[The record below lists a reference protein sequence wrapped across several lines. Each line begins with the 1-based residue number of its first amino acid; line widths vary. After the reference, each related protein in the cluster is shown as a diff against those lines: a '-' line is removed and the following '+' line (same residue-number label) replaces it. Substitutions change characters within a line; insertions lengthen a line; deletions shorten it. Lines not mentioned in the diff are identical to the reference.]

1 LKFSYKMSWVKKT
14 LQILAS
20 LFVLVH
26 LTLLSEGI
34 PTYTTDNGIF
44 QTELVTSENDAT
56 RRGIDFVAAQQLLF
70 FPSPTK
76 IGINKAEWFGRM
88 QAAESKSVLGFK
100 VQEYTTLELKP
111 VLLNIVLNDIV
122 QPKQHRV

>member
-1 LKFSYKMSWVKKT
+1 MSWNKKAF
-14 LQILAS
+14 QILAS

-26 LTLLSEGI
+26 LTFLSVGI
-34 PTYTTDNGIF
+34 PTYTTDNGIY

-88 QAAESKSVLGFK
+88 QAAKIKSILGFK